1 MAKQNEKI
9 QTKEQTIPQDNIQ
22 EKNRFEERQPTM
34 DRKITLSRD
43 KKWLIIKTIRT
54 DIVHVNYLDK
64 VMGKGEQQWMMTVK
78 ELIRRLIKMTIL
90 N

>member
-1 MAKQNEKI
+1 MKTQASV
-9 QTKEQTIPQDNIQ
+9 QTKTQESIQ
-22 EKNRFEERQPTM
+22 VENRFEERQPTM

-64 VMGKGEQQWMMTVK
+64 VMGKGEQQ
-78 ELIRRLIKMTIL
+78 
-90 N
+90 

>member
-1 MAKQNEKI
+1 MAKLKEKI
-9 QTKEQTIPQDNIQ
+9 QIEAQQKNQEHIQ
-22 EKNRFEERQPTM
+22 AKNRFEERQPTM

-64 VMGKGEQQWMMTVK
+64 VLGKGEGQ
-78 ELIRRLIKMTIL
+78 
-90 N
+90 

>member
-64 VMGKGEQQWMMTVK
+64 VMGKGEQQ
-78 ELIRRLIKMTIL
+78 
-90 N
+90 

>member
-1 MAKQNEKI
+1 MAKQKEKI
-9 QTKEQTIPQDNIQ
+9 QVETQRENQENIQ
-22 EKNRFEERQPTM
+22 AKNRFEERQPTM

-64 VMGKGEQQWMMTVK
+64 GLEKGEGQ
-78 ELIRRLIKMTIL
+78 
-90 N
+90 